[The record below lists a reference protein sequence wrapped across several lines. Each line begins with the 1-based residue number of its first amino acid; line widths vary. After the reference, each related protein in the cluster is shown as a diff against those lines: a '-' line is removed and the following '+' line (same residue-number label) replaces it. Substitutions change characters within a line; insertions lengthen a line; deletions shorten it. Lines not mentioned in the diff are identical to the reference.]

1 MICYDIL
8 YHIILY
14 IYILYINTVYHLPN
28 LPIYWAS
35 LSNSGTSDWSLP
47 NSLGDPSRRGLDPSG
62 YLTVCYG
69 KWWVYPME
77 NGKMVGLPYGKWEK
91 WWVYP
96 MENGKMVGLPYGKWE
111 NGGFTLYGKW
121 ENGGFTLWK
130 MGKWWVYPMENG
142 KMVGLPYMEN
152 GKMVGLPYEK
162 LENGGFTLWKMVYN
176 GPFVDDVWKTV
187 AFPELTKG

>member
-1 MICYDIL
+1 MLWYTISCYI
-8 YHIILY
+8 

-77 NGKMVGLPYGKWEK
+77 NGKMVGLPYGKWE
-91 WWVYP
+91 
-96 MENGKMVGLPYGKWE
+96 
-111 NGGFTLYGKW
+111 
-121 ENGGFTLWK
+121 NGGFTLWK

-152 GKMVGLPYEK
+152 GKMVGLPYGK
-162 LENGGFTLWKMVYN
+162 WENGGFTLWKMGKWWVY
-176 GPFVDDVWKTV
+176 PIWKMGKWWVYPMKNWKMVGLPYGKWSTMV
-187 AFPELTKG
+187 HL